1 MNENSKPQDVTENKK
16 APANELPTAIPSK
29 EEIIQFFNQK
39 RTFLVKQEDG
49 TELPMQAPCT
59 SCGAGTFALIGSYD
73 GEGAA
78 NQMGLACTVQDPAN
92 PKQSSDTLIP
102 LPFYGL
108 ICQSCGSVQFF
119 SANSVNELIKKKRE
133 ENGANK

>member
-1 MNENSKPQDVTENKK
+1 MDDISENKDK
-16 APANELPTAIPSK
+16 ATEGVSSAAIPAK
-29 EEIIQFFNQK
+29 QEIINFFNKK
-39 RTFLVKQEDG
+39 RTFLVKQDDG

-59 SCGAGTFALIGSYD
+59 SCGAGSFALIGSYD
-73 GEGAA
+73 GEGSA
-78 NQMGLACTVQDPAN
+78 NQMGLACTIQDTAQ
-92 PKQSSDTLIP
+92 PKQASDTLIP

-119 SANSVNELIKKKRE
+119 SANSVNELIAKQRV